1 MQLPSGV
8 KNQIMGHKPQT
19 TDEKHYTHRP
29 LDLLRMWHIKIEKW
43 ILTEAK
49 VNFSDDGYDSVG
61 LTLIDELPFVP

>member
-1 MQLPSGV
+1 MVLTWIYLKQS
-8 KNQIMGHKPQT
+8 
-19 TDEKHYTHRP
+19 KHALYTHRP